1 MLIERTA
8 GRPTH
13 DATIRPGLA
22 HIHRALVQAI
32 VDRDADSAE
41 YLMKKHIQNGY
52 HEAMREMEEEE

>member
-8 GRPTH
+8 GRPAHNVTNR
-13 DATIRPGLA
+13 TGRA

-32 VDRDADSAE
+32 VDCDADSAE

-52 HEAMREMEEEE
+52 REAMREFPND